1 MHSRILVLNDSE
13 YDVDNVFEQMSSYGN
28 GVDYVTESELNKPY
42 MLQLETDSID
52 EVREYLDDIDDTI
65 LVEKSI
71 ADEIGNYNCMIRIK
85 NGEVKEV
92 FDGLDLMEV

>member
-1 MHSRILVLNDSE
+1 MCEMKYKVYAGYYEI
-13 YDVDNVFEQMSSYGN
+13 
-28 GVDYVTESELNKPY
+28 YVTESELNKPY
-42 MLQLETDSID
+42 ILQFETDDAD
-52 EVREYLDDIDDTI
+52 EVLEYLDEIDDTV

-71 ADEIGNYNCMIRIK
+71 ADEIGNYNLMIRIK

>member
-1 MHSRILVLNDSE
+1 MKYKVYAGYYEI
-13 YDVDNVFEQMSSYGN
+13 
-28 GVDYVTESELNKPY
+28 YVTESELNKPY
-42 MLQLETDSID
+42 ILQFETDDAD
-52 EVREYLDDIDDTI
+52 EVLEYLDEIDDTV

-71 ADEIGNYNCMIRIK
+71 ADEIGNYNLMIRIK

>member
-1 MHSRILVLNDSE
+1 MKYKIYAGYYE
-13 YDVDNVFEQMSSYGN
+13 I
-28 GVDYVTESELNKPY
+28 YVTESELNKPY

-52 EVREYLDDIDDTI
+52 EVREFLDDIDDTV
-65 LVEKSI
+65 LTEESI
-71 ADEIGNYNCMIRIK
+71 ADEIGNYNLMIRIE